1 MPGSIVIVQMDNGN
15 EPLNLKEVKAF
26 GRPGNNTQLNIVI
39 NFLAVQ
45 TESVDN
51 SIGVIVSCQLSLTHL
66 LSH

>member
-45 TESVDN
+45 TESVDS
-51 SIGVIVSCQLSLTHL
+51 SIGDLVTHSLTD
-66 LSH
+66 